1 MEKSSTP
8 NQQGSRQPGGEPIFQ
23 LQICAT
29 KGKGCTG
36 IKEVPEHAVDTS
48 DFTIPTRHLPVC
60 PRLEVQYMVL
70 LHVGSSLV
78 LLRLTQ
84 YRKSM
89 YSQMEYSNCSSKQH
103 KQHFANGPPTPV
115 LSLLPSPCFPSRSSR
130 SLSLALEGHDA
141 FQFCGTQRRGD
152 ALSAQHIPCCRFPS
166 HGTECR

>member
-1 MEKSSTP
+1 
-8 NQQGSRQPGGEPIFQ
+8 
-23 LQICAT
+23 
-29 KGKGCTG
+29 
-36 IKEVPEHAVDTS
+36 
-48 DFTIPTRHLPVC
+48 
-60 PRLEVQYMVL
+60 MVL

-89 YSQMEYSNCSSKQH
+89 YSQMDYSSCSSKQH

-115 LSLLPSPCFPSRSSR
+115 LSLLPSPCFPSRSSH

-152 ALSAQHIPCCRFPS
+152 ELSAHIPCCRFPS
-166 HGTECR
+166 HGTECRLMSVVWHEEPNVVFPSQHHQPRGQSTHCDESKGLTSTPQTQRGLLISPLVSPVSGSPP